1 MNLKPC
7 PFCGSTHLVKEI
19 KPSAWNSNELEHH
32 IICNDCA
39 SSGPVYIWNARVED
53 QGLRSEKMPARK
65 QSASDLVTQLRIEA
79 AN

>member
-1 MNLKPC
+1 M
-7 PFCGSTHLVKEI
+7 

-39 SSGPVYIWNARVED
+39 SSGPVYIWNTRAED

-65 QSASDLVTQLRIEA
+65 QSVVDQVT
-79 AN
+79 